1 MSTSPLIDAYLA
13 GPAQLRSAVAGM
25 TPEQLAAAPVP
36 GKWSTK
42 QVVCHIADFEPVYA
56 DRMKRV
62 IAEDQPPLRG
72 GDPDVF
78 AAKLAYDARDVEE
91 ELQLI
96 ESVRRHTARVL
107 RTLPEED
114 FERTGIHST
123 DGPLTLRTLLERIT
137 NHIPHHA
144 KFIAE
149 KRAALGL
156 PEAGGATPGVFCLNV
171 VLTVTNEAD
180 IPTVARL
187 LGECGRLSR
196 TEKGCLSYEACHS
209 QSNPRLFML
218 CERWASEQAWKD
230 HRNERAYLEIYHPQ
244 VIPLVERVPHIS
256 TLL

>member
-1 MSTSPLIDAYLA
+1 MSTAPLIDAYLG
-13 GPAQLRSAVAGM
+13 GPAQLRAAVAGM
-25 TPEQLAAAPVP
+25 TAEQLTATPVP

-42 QVVCHIADFEPVYA
+42 QVICHIADFEPVYA

-78 AAKLAYDARDVEE
+78 AAKLAYGARDVEE

-96 ESVRRHTARVL
+96 DSARRHTARVL

-123 DGPLTLRTLLERIT
+123 DGPLTLRALLERIT
-137 NHIPHHA
+137 NHIPHHV
-144 KFIAE
+144 KFIVE

-156 PEAGGATPGVFCLNV
+156 PETFGGAPGVFCLNV
-171 VLTVTNEAD
+171 VLTVKNEAD
-180 IPTVARL
+180 VPTVARL
-187 LGECGRLSR
+187 LAECGRLSR
-196 TEKGCLSYEACHS
+196 TEKGCLRYEACHS
-209 QSNPRLFML
+209 QSDPRLFML

-230 HRNERAYLEIYHPQ
+230 HRNERAYLEIYNPQ